1 MVGLIRCKCFVILF
15 IYVYNCFRLGDRM
28 KSKRF
33 NNRGFTLVELLVV
46 IVILIAI
53 VSLAI
58 PSITSSMERSKDKI
72 NAGKLEVLG
81 SAGELYL
88 SSKNRSKLNDYY
100 KGKCYVT
107 LTELKTDGYISD
119 EEMKDANGD
128 RFKEQVYWDKINNV
142 YTTSDNS
149 GVDKCITP

>member
-1 MVGLIRCKCFVILF
+1 
-15 IYVYNCFRLGDRM
+15 M

-142 YTTSDNS
+142 YTTSDSS

>member
-1 MVGLIRCKCFVILF
+1 
-15 IYVYNCFRLGDRM
+15 M

-72 NAGKLEVLG
+72 NAGKKEVLG

-88 SSKNRSKLNDYY
+88 SSNNRSKLNTYY
-100 KGKCYVT
+100 SGDCYVT

-128 RFKEQVYWDKINNV
+128 KFGEQVYWDKDKDV
-142 YTTSDNS
+142 YTTSDSS

>member
-1 MVGLIRCKCFVILF
+1 
-15 IYVYNCFRLGDRM
+15 M

-72 NAGKLEVLG
+72 NVGKLEVLG

-100 KGKCYVT
+100 EGICCVKISTLKDNDYV
-107 LTELKTDGYISD
+107 SD
-119 EEMKDANGD
+119 DDLKDANNDSLNPYGT
-128 RFKEQVYWDKINNV
+128 EQICKVSNGYRIE
-142 YTTSDNS
+142 TSKTECS
-149 GVDKCITP
+149 

>member
-1 MVGLIRCKCFVILF
+1 
-15 IYVYNCFRLGDRM
+15 M

-100 KGKCYVT
+100 EGKCYVT

-142 YTTSDNS
+142 YTTSDSS

>member
-1 MVGLIRCKCFVILF
+1 
-15 IYVYNCFRLGDRM
+15 M

-128 RFKEQVYWDKINNV
+128 KFGEQVYWDKINNV
-142 YTTSDNS
+142 YTTSDSS

>member
-1 MVGLIRCKCFVILF
+1 
-15 IYVYNCFRLGDRM
+15 M

-46 IVILIAI
+46 IVILIA
-53 VSLAI
+53 
-58 PSITSSMERSKDKI
+58 SSMERSKDKI

>member
-1 MVGLIRCKCFVILF
+1 
-15 IYVYNCFRLGDRM
+15 M

-88 SSKNRSKLNDYY
+88 SSNNRSKLNTYY
-100 KGKCYVT
+100 SGDCYVT

-142 YTTSDNS
+142 YTTSDSS

>member
-1 MVGLIRCKCFVILF
+1 
-15 IYVYNCFRLGDRM
+15 M

-128 RFKEQVYWDKINNV
+128 RFKEQVYWGKINNV

>member
-1 MVGLIRCKCFVILF
+1 
-15 IYVYNCFRLGDRM
+15 M

-100 KGKCYVT
+100 KGICCVKISTLKDNDYV
-107 LTELKTDGYISD
+107 SD
-119 EEMKDANGD
+119 DDLKDANNDSLIPYGT
-128 RFKEQVYWDKINNV
+128 EQICKVSNV
-142 YTTSDNS
+142 YKVMTGKTECS
-149 GVDKCITP
+149 

>member
-1 MVGLIRCKCFVILF
+1 
-15 IYVYNCFRLGDRM
+15 M
-28 KSKRF
+28 KRKKL

-88 SSKNRSKLNDYY
+88 SSKKRSKLDDYYEDRCCVKLSTLKDNDYVSDDDL
-100 KGKCYVT
+100 KDADNNSLIPNG
-107 LTELKTDGYISD
+107 TEQICKVSDGY
-119 EEMKDANGD
+119 
-128 RFKEQVYWDKINNV
+128 KIE
-142 YTTSDNS
+142 TGKTECS
-149 GVDKCITP
+149 

>member
-1 MVGLIRCKCFVILF
+1 MVLVILF

-128 RFKEQVYWDKINNV
+128 RFKEQVYWDKDNNV
-142 YTTSDNS
+142 YTTSDSS
-149 GVDKCITP
+149 GVAKCITP

>member
-1 MVGLIRCKCFVILF
+1 
-15 IYVYNCFRLGDRM
+15 M
-28 KSKRF
+28 KREKI

-88 SSKNRSKLNDYY
+88 SSKNRSKLNTYY
-100 KGKCYVT
+100 SGDCYVT
-107 LTELKTDGYISD
+107 LTELKTNGYISD
-119 EEMKDANGD
+119 DDMKDADGNNFGELVY
-128 RFKEQVYWDKINNV
+128 RFVD
-142 YTTSDNS
+142 TSDPSKNEYRVVANS
-149 GVDKCITP
+149 DKDPCTP

>member
-1 MVGLIRCKCFVILF
+1 
-15 IYVYNCFRLGDRM
+15 M

-72 NAGKLEVLG
+72 NAGKKEVLG

-88 SSKNRSKLNDYY
+88 SSNNRSKLNTYY
-100 KGKCYVT
+100 SGDCYVT

-128 RFKEQVYWDKINNV
+128 KFGEQVYWDKINNV
-142 YTTSDNS
+142 YTTSDSS

>member
-1 MVGLIRCKCFVILF
+1 
-15 IYVYNCFRLGDRM
+15 M

-72 NAGKLEVLG
+72 NAGKKEVLG

-88 SSKNRSKLNDYY
+88 SSNNRSKLNTYY
-100 KGKCYVT
+100 SGDCYVT

-142 YTTSDNS
+142 YTTSDSS

>member
-1 MVGLIRCKCFVILF
+1 MVF
-15 IYVYNCFRLGDRM
+15 YVYNGLRLGDNM
-28 KSKRF
+28 KRKKL

-88 SSKNRSKLNDYY
+88 SSKNRSKLSDYYAGNCCVKLSTLKDNDY
-100 KGKCYVT
+100 V
-107 LTELKTDGYISD
+107 SD
-119 EEMKDANGD
+119 DDLKDADNEYFSKETDAMICKNGSSY
-128 RFKEQVYWDKINNV
+128 EV
-142 YTTSDNS
+142 TTGKTECS
-149 GVDKCITP
+149 

>member
-1 MVGLIRCKCFVILF
+1 MIF
-15 IYVYNCFRLGDRM
+15 YVYNGLRLGDNM
-28 KSKRF
+28 KREKL

-88 SSKNRSKLNDYY
+88 SSKKRSKLSDYYDGICCVKLSTLKDNDYVSDDDL
-100 KGKCYVT
+100 KDADNNSLIPNG
-107 LTELKTDGYISD
+107 TEQICKVSDGY
-119 EEMKDANGD
+119 
-128 RFKEQVYWDKINNV
+128 KIE
-142 YTTSDNS
+142 TGKTECS
-149 GVDKCITP
+149 

>member
-1 MVGLIRCKCFVILF
+1 
-15 IYVYNCFRLGDRM
+15 M

-88 SSKNRSKLNDYY
+88 SSKNRSKLNTYY
-100 KGKCYVT
+100 SGDCYVT

-128 RFKEQVYWDKINNV
+128 KFGEQVYWDKYNDV
-142 YTTSDNS
+142 YTTSDSS

>member
-1 MVGLIRCKCFVILF
+1 
-15 IYVYNCFRLGDRM
+15 M

-58 PSITSSMERSKDKI
+58 PSITSSMERSKAKI

-100 KGKCYVT
+100 DGNCCVKISTLKNNDYV
-107 LTELKTDGYISD
+107 SD
-119 EEMKDANGD
+119 DDLKDANNDSLIPTGTEQICKVGD
-128 RFKEQVYWDKINNV
+128 GYKVKTGKTEC
-142 YTTSDNS
+142 S
-149 GVDKCITP
+149 

>member
-1 MVGLIRCKCFVILF
+1 
-15 IYVYNCFRLGDRM
+15 M

-100 KGKCYVT
+100 KGKCCVT

-128 RFKEQVYWDKINNV
+128 KFGEQVYWDKINNV
-142 YTTSDNS
+142 YTTSDSS

>member
-1 MVGLIRCKCFVILF
+1 
-15 IYVYNCFRLGDRM
+15 M

-128 RFKEQVYWDKINNV
+128 KFKEQVYWDKINNV

>member
-1 MVGLIRCKCFVILF
+1 
-15 IYVYNCFRLGDRM
+15 M

-33 NNRGFTLVELLVV
+33 NTRGFTLVELLVV

>member
-1 MVGLIRCKCFVILF
+1 MVLVILV

-128 RFKEQVYWDKINNV
+128 RFKEQVYWDKDNNV
-142 YTTSDNS
+142 YTTSDSS
-149 GVDKCITP
+149 GVAKCITP

>member
-1 MVGLIRCKCFVILF
+1 M
-15 IYVYNCFRLGDRM
+15 N
-28 KSKRF
+28 SKRF
-33 NNRGFTLVELLVV
+33 NNSGFTLVELLVV

-142 YTTSDNS
+142 YTTSDSS

>member
-1 MVGLIRCKCFVILF
+1 
-15 IYVYNCFRLGDRM
+15 M

-72 NAGKLEVLG
+72 NSGKLEVLG
-81 SAGELYL
+81 SAGELYI
-88 SSKNRSKLNDYY
+88 SSKNRGKLSDYY
-100 KGKCYVT
+100 KGDCYVT
-107 LTELKTDGYISD
+107 LSELKDGGYISD
-119 EEMKDANGD
+119 EEMEDANGEV
-128 RFKEQVYWDKINNV
+128 FGEHVYRDKYNDV
-142 YTTSDNS
+142 YVTSDSS

>member
-1 MVGLIRCKCFVILF
+1 
-15 IYVYNCFRLGDRM
+15 M

-58 PSITSSMERSKDKI
+58 PSITSSMERSKAKI
-72 NAGKLEVLG
+72 DAGKLEVLG

-119 EEMKDANGD
+119 EEKKDANGD
-128 RFKEQVYWDKINNV
+128 RFKEQVYWDKVNNV
-142 YTTSDNS
+142 YTTSDSS
-149 GVDKCITP
+149 GVAKCITP

>member
-1 MVGLIRCKCFVILF
+1 MVF
-15 IYVYNCFRLGDRM
+15 YVYNGLRLGDNM
-28 KSKRF
+28 KSEKL

-128 RFKEQVYWDKINNV
+128 RFKEQVYWDKDNNV
-142 YTTSDNS
+142 YTTSDSS
-149 GVDKCITP
+149 GVAKCITP

>member
-1 MVGLIRCKCFVILF
+1 MVLVILA

>member
-1 MVGLIRCKCFVILF
+1 
-15 IYVYNCFRLGDRM
+15 M

-88 SSKNRSKLNDYY
+88 SSNNRSKLNDYY
-100 KGKCYVT
+100 EGICCVKISTLKDNDYV
-107 LTELKTDGYISD
+107 SD
-119 EEMKDANGD
+119 DDLRDANNDSLIPNGT
-128 RFKEQVYWDKINNV
+128 EQICKVSNGYKV
-142 YTTSDNS
+142 MTGKTECS
-149 GVDKCITP
+149 

>member
-1 MVGLIRCKCFVILF
+1 
-15 IYVYNCFRLGDRM
+15 M
-28 KSKRF
+28 KSEKL

-128 RFKEQVYWDKINNV
+128 RFKEQVYWDKDNNV
-142 YTTSDNS
+142 YTTSDSS
-149 GVDKCITP
+149 GVAKCITP

>member
-1 MVGLIRCKCFVILF
+1 
-15 IYVYNCFRLGDRM
+15 M

-72 NAGKLEVLG
+72 NAGKKEVLG

>member
-1 MVGLIRCKCFVILF
+1 
-15 IYVYNCFRLGDRM
+15 M
-28 KSKRF
+28 KREKL

-88 SSKNRSKLNDYY
+88 SSKKRSKLSDYYDGICCVKLSTLKDNDYVSDDDL
-100 KGKCYVT
+100 KDADNNSLIPNG
-107 LTELKTDGYISD
+107 TEQICKVSDGY
-119 EEMKDANGD
+119 
-128 RFKEQVYWDKINNV
+128 KIE
-142 YTTSDNS
+142 TGKTECS
-149 GVDKCITP
+149 

>member
-1 MVGLIRCKCFVILF
+1 MVF
-15 IYVYNCFRLGDRM
+15 YVYNGLRLGDNM
-28 KSKRF
+28 KREKL

-88 SSKNRSKLNDYY
+88 SSKNRSKLSDYYAENCCVKLSTLKDNDYVSDDDL
-100 KGKCYVT
+100 KDADNNSLIPNG
-107 LTELKTDGYISD
+107 TEQICKVSDGY
-119 EEMKDANGD
+119 
-128 RFKEQVYWDKINNV
+128 KIE
-142 YTTSDNS
+142 TGKTECS
-149 GVDKCITP
+149 

>member
-1 MVGLIRCKCFVILF
+1 MVLVILF

-72 NAGKLEVLG
+72 NVGKLEVLG

-100 KGKCYVT
+100 EGICCVKISTLKDNDYV
-107 LTELKTDGYISD
+107 SD
-119 EEMKDANGD
+119 DDLKDANNDSLIPNGT
-128 RFKEQVYWDKINNV
+128 EQICKVSNGYRIE
-142 YTTSDNS
+142 TSKTECS
-149 GVDKCITP
+149 

>member
-1 MVGLIRCKCFVILF
+1 
-15 IYVYNCFRLGDRM
+15 M

>member
-1 MVGLIRCKCFVILF
+1 
-15 IYVYNCFRLGDRM
+15 M

-128 RFKEQVYWDKINNV
+128 RFKEQVYWDKDNNV
-142 YTTSDNS
+142 YTTSDSS
-149 GVDKCITP
+149 GVAKCITP

>member
-1 MVGLIRCKCFVILF
+1 MVLVILV

-142 YTTSDNS
+142 YTTSDSS

>member
-1 MVGLIRCKCFVILF
+1 
-15 IYVYNCFRLGDRM
+15 M

-72 NAGKLEVLG
+72 NAGKKEVLG

-107 LTELKTDGYISD
+107 LTELKTDSYISD

>member
-1 MVGLIRCKCFVILF
+1 MVLVILF